1 VASLNVTDRS
11 SEEPQTTLPDALEDM
26 TLGTDEHIAST
37 EQGSDHHERAESSV
51 AAPEAEEA
59 ASHDATMKRK
69 AKKAYGLTSYDTTS
83 GPFGR
88 KASHIATD
96 GDNTAKNTNHLR
108 TSPPIVHMPS
118 TSLSAFP
125 LQKPSH

>member
-1 VASLNVTDRS
+1 VASLNATDTP
-11 SEEPQTTLPDALEDM
+11 SEEPQTTLTDALGDM

-37 EQGSDHHERAESSV
+37 EQGSDHHERVESGV

-59 ASHDATMKRK
+59 ASRDATTERK
-69 AKKAYGLTSYDTTS
+69 ARKAYGLASYDTTT

-88 KASHIATD
+88 KAPQLATA

-108 TSPPIVHMPS
+108 TSPPIVNMPS
-118 TSLSAFP
+118 TSLSSFP

>member
-1 VASLNVTDRS
+1 VASLNVTDTP
-11 SEEPQTTLPDALEDM
+11 SEEPQTTLTDALGDM

-37 EQGSDHHERAESSV
+37 EQGSDHERVESGV

-59 ASHDATMKRK
+59 AFRDATTKRK
-69 AKKAYGLTSYDTTS
+69 AKKAYGLASYDTTT

-88 KASHIATD
+88 KAPQIATD
-96 GDNTAKNTNHLR
+96 GDNTTKNKNHLR
-108 TSPPIVHMPS
+108 TSPPILNMPS